1 MGKLFIKLW
10 ALIILTSLTSYF
22 IQRQVFD
29 WTTEEANAAYV
40 LERQKRTFIF
50 IEETLRPYPKEEWAT
65 RLEVVA
71 SRLGSPA
78 RLTTVDALANSG
90 ELNAGETEK
99 IRNNAIHI
107 RQLNEDVGVVMY
119 RAIHDSE
126 YVAALEIPNPPQPK
140 ILGIFK
146 PMVFTWIVECT
157 LYALAILLWLRL
169 FWRDLM
175 RLTTAAEKIGVN
187 TNNALNLTLR
197 RGSAL
202 QPLGDSLNRMSN
214 RIKALMNSHQ
224 ELTSAVSHELKT
236 PLSRLRFAITLLPD
250 AASAAEQTQLIKK
263 MQRDVDNLDALV
275 QEMLVYAKLERDT
288 PMIEMALTTIQSWL
302 PNAIED
308 EIEAATIEDIHIPV
322 TINSHVDKL
331 ACEPKFMA
339 RAVRNLVRNALRF
352 ATTRVDVTIQQ
363 DSEKF
368 SIHVDDDGPGIPLN
382 QRAQLFVPFARLD
395 AINTKKHISSGSG
408 LGLAIV
414 KRIAEW
420 HGGDA
425 TISESASGGARIS
438 ICWPI
443 SRQPVLMVRPALSR
457 V

>member
-22 IQRQVFD
+22 IQRQIFN
-29 WTTEEANAAYV
+29 WTIEEANAAYT

-50 IEETLRPYPKEEWAT
+50 IEETLRPYPKAEWPS

-71 SRLGSPA
+71 ARLGSPA

-99 IRNNAIHI
+99 IRSNAIHI
-107 RQLNEDVGVVMY
+107 QQLAEDVGVVMY
-119 RAIHDSE
+119 RTIHDSE
-126 YVAALEIPNPPQPK
+126 YVAALEIPAPPQPR
-140 ILGIFK
+140 ILGILK
-146 PMVFTWIVECT
+146 PVVFTWIVECT

-175 RLTTAAEKIGVN
+175 RLSTAAEKIGA
-187 TNNALNLTLR
+187 NNNNDLNVTLR

-202 QPLGDSLNRMSN
+202 QPLGDSFNRMSN

-250 AASAAEQTQLIKK
+250 AATPAEQAQLIKK
-263 MQRDVDNLDALV
+263 MQRDVDDLDALV

-288 PMIEMALTTIQSWL
+288 PMIEMASTTIQSWL
-302 PNAIED
+302 PNAIDD
-308 EIEAATIEDIHIPV
+308 EVEAATIEDNNIPV
-322 TINSHVDKL
+322 MIHSHIDKL

-352 ATTRVDVTIQQ
+352 ATTSVDVTIQQ

-395 AINTKKHISSGSG
+395 TIKSREPHSSSNSSGNG

-443 SRQPVLMVRPALSR
+443 SRHAVTL
-457 V
+457 

>member
-22 IQRQVFD
+22 IQRQVFN
-29 WTTEEANAAYV
+29 WTTEAANAVYI

-50 IEETLRPYPKEEWAT
+50 IEETLRPYPKEEWAS

-71 SRLGSPA
+71 ARLGSPA

-90 ELNAGETEK
+90 ELNAGEAEK
-99 IRNNAIHI
+99 IRSNAIHI
-107 RQLNEDVGVVMY
+107 RQLAEEVGVVMY

-126 YVAALEIPNPPQPK
+126 YVAALEISAPPQPK
-140 ILGIFK
+140 IFGLIK
-146 PMVFTWIVECT
+146 PMVFTWLVECT

-175 RLTTAAEKIGVN
+175 RLSTAAEKIGAD
-187 TNNALNLTLR
+187 NNNHNNELNVALR

-202 QPLGDSLNRMSN
+202 QPLGDSFNRMSS

-250 AASAAEQTQLIKK
+250 ANTPNEQVRLINK
-263 MQRDVDNLDALV
+263 MQHDIDELDALV
-275 QEMLVYAKLERDT
+275 QEMLMYAKLERAT
-288 PMIEMALTTIQSWL
+288 PPIDMATASIQSWL
-302 PNAIED
+302 PSAVND
-308 EIEAATIEDIHIPV
+308 EIEAATIDDIHIPV
-322 TINSHVDKL
+322 AIKANIDDL

-339 RAVRNLVRNALRF
+339 RAVRNLVRNALRY
-352 ATTRVDVTIQQ
+352 ATSRVEVTVEQ
-363 DSEKF
+363 DKNQYV
-368 SIHVDDDGPGIPLN
+368 IHVDDDGPGIPIN
-382 QRAQLFVPFARLD
+382 QRERLFVPFAKIDIPKSRD
-395 AINTKKHISSGSG
+395 PQKSSGSG

-414 KRIAEW
+414 KRVAEW
-420 HGGDA
+420 HGGNVVISDA
-425 TISESASGGARIS
+425 ASGGARIS
-438 ICWPI
+438 IYWPT
-443 SRQPVLMVRPALSR
+443 SQRTAQV
-457 V
+457 